1 MIFCRRRNHKKL
13 SNIWEP
19 RLDKKTISLKTITSI
34 VKTSLRLRRG
44 SRRVGLLFR
53 HRSSR
58 QRNGLRR
65 PLAGRPLLLPRRQKF
80 HPIGLELIIYVRNA
94 PRDFNEFPFVLIEKK
109 YFVLEI
115 VQLCRAFDEKSVER
129 GGKKEDGD
137 KVRDGPR
144 RPLILSALAGCWCT
158 RPLYLLADDGLVCP
172 RRLSGIPSGVSK
184 TPFLFPTPPPSLLLL
199 LESNFFFVC
208 LRSLNDTETILNG
221 ALVGSKDD
229 GI

>member
-129 GGKKEDGD
+129 GKKKRTAIRCETDRG
-137 KVRDGPR
+137 GHLSC
-144 RPLILSALAGCWCT
+144 RPLLAVGV
-158 RPLYLLADDGLVCP
+158 RGLY
-172 RRLSGIPSGVSK
+172 IY
-184 TPFLFPTPPPSLLLL
+184 SLMM
-199 LESNFFFVC
+199 
-208 LRSLNDTETILNG
+208 G
-221 ALVGSKDD
+221 
-229 GI
+229 